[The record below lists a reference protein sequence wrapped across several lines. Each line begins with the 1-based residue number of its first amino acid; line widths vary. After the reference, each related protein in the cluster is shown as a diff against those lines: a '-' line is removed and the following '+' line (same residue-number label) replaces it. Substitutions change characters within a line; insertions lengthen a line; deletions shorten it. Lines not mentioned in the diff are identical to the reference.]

1 MSQNGILR
9 FVSIIRGS
17 ILLLTLPALA
27 VYAQVPSIEYIK
39 PSQANPSVREY
50 DTPNAVI
57 TRSGDRGTAQA
68 PLAIFLPGTGGRPQ
82 NVLPLLNVIAQQGYT
97 VIGLSYDVEP
107 SLSKVCPRNPNP
119 QCSGNFRQVRT
130 FGDGAGPVQNP
141 PAESITARLTDLI
154 RYLDRTHPGK
164 GWNAYLGPDGGPAW
178 DRILVSGLSQ
188 GAGMAA
194 YIAKRYPVY
203 RVVLFSSPW
212 DTTGRDRHPAPW
224 LSKPSATPP
233 DRWWAERHRR
243 EKTTKLIA
251 RAYEALRIPSDH
263 ILLFDGDLASSKAQ
277 STESANPYHGSTAVI
292 CLWGSVPYR
301 LRRR

>member
-1 MSQNGILR
+1 M
-9 FVSIIRGS
+9 
-17 ILLLTLPALA
+17 LTLLALA
-27 VYAQVPSIEYIK
+27 VHAQEPSIEYVK
-39 PSQANPSVREY
+39 PSQANPNVHQF
-50 DTPNAVI
+50 DTPNVVI
-57 TRSGDRGTAQA
+57 TRSGDRATSLA

-119 QCSGNFRQVRT
+119 RCSGNFRQVRT
-130 FGDGAGPVQNP
+130 FGDGEGPVQNP

-212 DTTGRDRHPAPW
+212 DTTGRDLRPAPW

-251 RAYEALRIPSDH
+251 HAYEALRIPSDH
-263 ILLFDGDLASSKAQ
+263 ILLFDGDLASGKSQ
-277 STESANPYHGSTAVI
+277 STESANPYHGSTVKNPEYTEKWRQLYGRA
-292 CLWGSVPYR
+292 L
-301 LRRR
+301 